1 MITTY
6 KGMGTMKAFML
17 IEIRTGEIPEVVRQ
31 LQRIESVTEAYMTF
45 GPYDA
50 VAVVSAD
57 DVSHLGRIMSS
68 VIQPIPGVL
77 DTLTCIAV
85 DE

>member
-1 MITTY
+1 
-6 KGMGTMKAFML
+6 MKAFML

-31 LQRIESVTEAYMTF
+31 LQQIESVTEAYMTF

-57 DVSHLGRIMSS
+57 DVSHLGRIMASI
-68 VIQPIPGVL
+68 IQPIPGVL

>member
-1 MITTY
+1 
-6 KGMGTMKAFML
+6 MKAFIL
-17 IEIRTGEIPEVVRQ
+17 VDIRTGEIPEVVRQ
-31 LQRIESVTEAYMTF
+31 LQQLDAVEEAYLTF

-57 DVSHLGRIMSS
+57 NITHLGRIMSA

>member
-1 MITTY
+1 MAD
-6 KGMGTMKAFML
+6 MKAFML

-31 LQRIESVTEAYMTF
+31 LKRIESVTEAYMTF

-57 DVSHLGRIMSS
+57 DVSHLGRIMASI
-68 VIQPIPGVL
+68 IQPIPGVL

>member
-1 MITTY
+1 
-6 KGMGTMKAFML
+6 MKAFIL
-17 IEIRTGEIPEVVRQ
+17 IDIRTGEIPEVVRQ
-31 LQRIESVTEAYMTF
+31 VQQLEAVKEAYMTF

-57 DVSHLGRIMSS
+57 NIAHLGRIMSAA
-68 VIQPIPGVL
+68 IQPIPGVL

>member
-1 MITTY
+1 
-6 KGMGTMKAFML
+6 MKAFML
-17 IEIRTGEIPEVVRQ
+17 IEIRTGDIPEVVRQ
-31 LQRIESVTEAYMTF
+31 LQQVESVTEAYMTF

-68 VIQPIPGVL
+68 VIQPIPGIL

>member
-1 MITTY
+1 
-6 KGMGTMKAFML
+6 MKAFIL
-17 IEIRTGEIPEVVRQ
+17 IEIRTGDIPEVVRQ
-31 LQRIESVTEAYMTF
+31 LQRIESVTEAYITF

-85 DE
+85 DN

>member
-1 MITTY
+1 
-6 KGMGTMKAFML
+6 MKAFML

-31 LQRIESVTEAYMTF
+31 LKRVESVTEAYMTF

-57 DVSHLGRIMSS
+57 DVSHLGRIMAS

>member
-1 MITTY
+1 
-6 KGMGTMKAFML
+6 MKAFML
-17 IEIRTGEIPEVVRQ
+17 IDIRTGDIPEVVRQ
-31 LQRIESVTEAYMTF
+31 LQQVESVTEAYMTF

-50 VAVVSAD
+50 VAVVSAN

-68 VIQPIPGVL
+68 VIQPIPGIL

>member
-1 MITTY
+1 MTVV
-6 KGMGTMKAFML
+6 KAFIL
-17 IEIRTGEIPEVVRQ
+17 IEVRTGEIPEVVRQ
-31 LQRIESVTEAYMTF
+31 LQQIESVTEAYLTF
-45 GPYDA
+45 GPFDA

>member
-1 MITTY
+1 
-6 KGMGTMKAFML
+6 MKAFIL
-17 IEIRTGEIPEVVRQ
+17 IEIRTGDIPEVVRQ
-31 LQRIESVTEAYMTF
+31 LQRIESVTEAYITF

>member
-1 MITTY
+1 
-6 KGMGTMKAFML
+6 MKAFML

-31 LQRIESVTEAYMTF
+31 LKRIESVTEAYMTF

>member
-1 MITTY
+1 
-6 KGMGTMKAFML
+6 MKAFIL
-17 IEIRTGEIPEVVRQ
+17 IDIRTGEIPEVVRQ
-31 LQRIESVTEAYMTF
+31 LQQLEAVKEAYLTF

-57 DVSHLGRIMSS
+57 NISHLGRIMSA